1 MKNLFKY
8 AASYWKAMIAIVLI
22 LVVQAYCDLSLPA
35 YTSDIVNVGIQQG
48 GIEDD
53 VPRQIATEEMEKLL
67 LFVSEDDQQ
76 TVMDAYTEDN
86 NSYKKEAYVLKDS
99 VAEEENTMENL
110 KDILQIP
117 MMMTSGIESG
127 SDTTKQMEDKLK
139 EQMSQGMA
147 QSMPQGADRTMP
159 EGMPQGESQAE
170 SQAVSLDDMSMFD
183 LLKMLPAEQRATMV
197 EKIEEQMSEMPDT
210 ILDQASV
217 SFCRSAYKD
226 LGMDMD
232 QTQIH
237 YLLKTGGQMAA
248 LALLGMVAS
257 IMVAFLASRVGASAG
272 RDLRSGVFHKV
283 VGFSNNE
290 FNHFSTASLITR
302 STNDIQQ
309 IQMLIVM
316 LLRMVLYAPI
326 LAIGGVL
333 QVMKTNVSMSWI
345 IGLAVI
351 IIAFVVL
358 LLFLVVMP
366 KFKVLQNL
374 VDKLNLVTREIL
386 TGLPVIRAFSTEK
399 HEEERFDDA
408 NRTLTKTN
416 LFVNRAMTF
425 MMPVMMLVMN
435 GVSVL
440 IVWTGAHGI
449 SDGQMQVGDM
459 MAFIQ
464 YTMQIIMGF
473 LMLCMISIMLPRAAV
488 AADRVEEV
496 LKSETMIH
504 DPKQE
509 KHFPEDGKGVLTFDH
524 VSFRYPGADED
535 VLEDITFTAK
545 PGETTA
551 IIGSTGSGKSTLVNL
566 IPRFYDVTSGDITLD
581 GVDIREVKQHELRE
595 KLGYVPQKGVLFS
608 GDIASNIM
616 FGNSHGSDDEMIEA
630 AEIAQATEFIDT
642 KPEKYKSPISQGGSN
657 VSGGQK
663 QRLSIARAIAKH
675 PQVFIFDDSF
685 SALDYKTDVTL
696 RRALAEKT
704 SGSTVLIVAQR
715 ISTILHAEQ
724 IIVLDEGKVA
734 GKGTH
739 AELLKNC
746 PVYREIAESQ
756 LSRKELE
763 AALNEQTDGKED
775 QIHG

>member
-8 AASYWKAMIAIVLI
+8 AASYWKAMIAIMLI
-22 LVVQAYCDLSLPA
+22 LFVQAYCDLSLPA
-35 YTSDIVNVGIQQG
+35 YTSNIVNVGIQQG
-48 GIEDD
+48 GIEDEI
-53 VPRQIATEEMEKLL
+53 PEQIAREEMDKLL
-67 LFVSEDDQQ
+67 LFVSEEDGQK
-76 TVMDAYTEDN
+76 VMDAYEEDTE
-86 NSYKKEAYVLKDS
+86 SYEKDAYVLKES
-99 VAEEENTMENL
+99 VSGDEEQMKEL
-110 KDILQIP
+110 QDILKLP
-117 MMMTSGIESG
+117 MMMTTGFESG
-127 SDTTKQMEDKLK
+127 SDMTKEV
-139 EQMSQGMA
+139 
-147 QSMPQGADRTMP
+147 
-159 EGMPQGESQAE
+159 ESQLK
-170 SQAVSLDDMSMFD
+170 SSLPDGTVSEDTTIFD
-183 LLKMLPAEQRATMV
+183 IMKMLPGEQRTAMV
-197 EKIEEQMSEMPDT
+197 EKMGEQMDDLPDT
-210 ILDQASV
+210 ILDQAAVSYCKSV
-217 SFCRSAYKD
+217 YQD
-226 LGMDMD
+226 LGMDMEKI
-232 QTQIH
+232 QTG
-237 YLLKTGGQMAA
+237 YLAKTGGMMIALAFLGMAA
-248 LALLGMVAS
+248 S
-257 IMVAFLASRVGASAG
+257 ILVGFLASRVGASAG
-272 RDLRSGVFHKV
+272 RDLRGRVFHKV
-283 VGFSNNE
+283 VGFSNHE
-290 FNHFSTASLITR
+290 FNQFSTASLITR

-326 LAIGGVL
+326 LAIGGVF

-351 IIAFVVL
+351 IIACMVL
-358 LLFLVVMP
+358 LLFVVAMP
-366 KFKVLQNL
+366 KFKMLQKL

-386 TGLPVIRAFSTEK
+386 TGLSVIRAFSTEK
-399 HEEERFDDA
+399 HEEKRFDDA
-408 NRTLTKTN
+408 NVELTKTN

-425 MMPVMMLVMN
+425 MMPAMMLVMN

-496 LKSETMIH
+496 LKSETIIC
-504 DPKQE
+504 DPE
-509 KHFPEDGKGVLTFDH
+509 RPEVLPEQGEGVLSFDH
-524 VSFRYPGADED
+524 VSFKYPGADED
-535 VLEDITFTAK
+535 VLQDITFTAR
-545 PGETTA
+545 PGQTTA

-566 IPRFYDVTSGDITLD
+566 IPRFYDVTEGKITLD
-581 GVDIREVKQHELRE
+581 GIDIRDIKQHDLRE

-608 GDIASNIM
+608 GNIASNIM
-616 FGNSHGSDDEMIEA
+616 FGNQDGTEEEMKEA
-630 AEIAQATEFIDT
+630 AEIAQATEFIET
-642 KPEKYKSPISQGGSN
+642 KPEGYESPIAQGGSN

-696 RRALAEKT
+696 RHALAEKT
-704 SGSTVLIVAQR
+704 RESTVLIVAQR

-724 IIVLDEGKVA
+724 ILVLDDGKIV

-746 PVYREIAESQ
+746 EVYREIAESQ
-756 LSRKELE
+756 LSRAELE
-763 AALNEQTDGKED
+763 SAVQTDGKEEK
-775 QIHG
+775 IHG